1 MKLAP
6 ALTLALAALGLNLL
20 VLAESAIAQNQPAAA
35 GQAWRTAGA
44 TPRAVARVASNDVQA
59 PLQSPPSQPGAT
71 AARQPL
77 ARVTRGPATLPNDAG
92 QEWRDYDI
100 SPYTARVTTTNRPE
114 QGVVDWILRETGH
127 EAWHSEPLGILTAD
141 KRTLRVYHTPEM
153 HNVVAE
159 IVDRF
164 VNTEAETQAFGI
176 RIITL
181 GSPNW
186 RAKSHMVLKSVP
198 VQSQG
203 AQAWL
208 LAKEDASM
216 VMADMRRRSDF
227 REHSSPHLLVHN
239 GQSAVVTLTR
249 PHNYIRNVTLH
260 ANAWPG
266 FTPEQGQI
274 DEGFSLEFNPLLS
287 VDSRTVDC
295 MLKCHVDQ
303 IEKMVGVDLN
313 VPSAAA
319 PRQRTHIEVPQ
330 MSCVRLHE
338 RFRWPVDHVMLVS
351 LGVVASPAP
360 PAQTGLP
367 STLSLNNGARSELLL
382 FVENRGKTPVTPG
395 ATAPAA
401 REASN
406 YKGRY

>member
-1 MKLAP
+1 M
-6 ALTLALAALGLNLL
+6 
-20 VLAESAIAQNQPAAA
+20 
-35 GQAWRTAGA
+35 
-44 TPRAVARVASNDVQA
+44 
-59 PLQSPPSQPGAT
+59 
-71 AARQPL
+71 
-77 ARVTRGPATLPNDAG
+77 
-92 QEWRDYDI
+92 
-100 SPYTARVTTTNRPE
+100 
-114 QGVVDWILRETGH
+114 
-127 EAWHSEPLGILTAD
+127 
-141 KRTLRVYHTPEM
+141 
-153 HNVVAE
+153 VAE

-203 AQAWL
+203 SQAWL

-216 VMADMRRRSDF
+216 LMADLRRRSDF

-260 ANAWPG
+260 PNAWPG

-330 MSCVRLHE
+330 MSSVRLHE

-360 PAQTGLP
+360 AGPDGIAQHALAEQWRSFGVATICRKSRQDAGH
-367 STLSLNNGARSELLL
+367 ARRAQRRR
-382 FVENRGKTPVTPG
+382 RGKPVTTKA
-395 ATAPAA
+395 ATKRFLAFSTSN
-401 REASN
+401 EAQ
-406 YKGRY
+406 R